1 MRLAKVVGLIAG
13 MRSRGRRLG
22 FAAEVLAVVAIPFSF
37 HAQTPAT
44 VSASINPKNAPRS
57 SEKAS
62 LVYVNRR
69 YGFRF
74 DLPADWKGY
83 RVLVQRWDGTTQEE
97 PRRTEHGPR
106 IVIRDPRWTKAQP
119 RQDIPIMIFTLA
131 QWKEDLV
138 VSAAPI
144 GPSELGRNSRYVFA
158 LPARYNFAY
167 PDGYKEVEEILE
179 KKPLH
184 AF

>member
-1 MRLAKVVGLIAG
+1 MMSFALPILVRTQETHPL
-13 MRSRGRRLG
+13 SR
-22 FAAEVLAVVAIPFSF
+22 
-37 HAQTPAT
+37 
-44 VSASINPKNAPRS
+44 VSAPTDAQKSAV
-57 SEKAS
+57 
-62 LVYVNRR
+62 LVYVNRQ

-83 RVLVQRWDGTTQEE
+83 RILMQRWDGTTQDE
-97 PRRTEHGPR
+97 PQRKEYGPR
-106 IVIRDPRWTKAQP
+106 ILIRDPRWTKSQP
-119 RQDIPIMIFTLA
+119 RQDIPIMIFTLQ

-167 PDGYKEVEEILE
+167 PDGYKEVEEIIE

-184 AF
+184 PF

>member
-1 MRLAKVVGLIAG
+1 M
-13 MRSRGRRLG
+13 
-22 FAAEVLAVVAIPFSF
+22 
-37 HAQTPAT
+37 
-44 VSASINPKNAPRS
+44 
-57 SEKAS
+57 
-62 LVYVNRR
+62 VYVDRR

-83 RVLVQRWDGTTQEE
+83 RILTERWDGTTQGPGE
-97 PRRTEHGPR
+97 PRRKEYGPR
-106 IVIRDPRWTKAQP
+106 IVIRDPRWTTAHP

-167 PDGYKEVEEILE
+167 PDGYKEVGEIIDS
-179 KKPLH
+179 KPLH
-184 AF
+184 PF

>member
-1 MRLAKVVGLIAG
+1 MMSFALPFFVRAQATHPLA
-13 MRSRGRRLG
+13 R
-22 FAAEVLAVVAIPFSF
+22 
-37 HAQTPAT
+37 
-44 VSASINPKNAPRS
+44 VSAPADPERS
-57 SEKAS
+57 AA
-62 LVYVNRR
+62 LVYVNRQ

-83 RVLVQRWDGTTQEE
+83 RILMQRWDGTTRDE
-97 PRRTEHGPR
+97 PRHKEYGPR
-106 IVIRDPRWTKAQP
+106 ILIRDPRWTKSQP
-119 RQDIPIMIFTLA
+119 RQDIPIMIFTLQ
-131 QWKEDLV
+131 QWKQDLV

-167 PDGYKEVEEILE
+167 PDGYKEVEEIIE

-184 AF
+184 PF

>member
-1 MRLAKVVGLIAG
+1 MSLVKLAGL
-13 MRSRGRRLG
+13 RGRRLG
-22 FAAEVLAVVAIPFSF
+22 FAAGVLAVVAIPFSF
-37 HAQTPAT
+37 HAQTPAA
-44 VSASINPKNAPRS
+44 VSTARS
-57 SEKAS
+57 SKKAS

-83 RVLVQRWDGTTQEE
+83 RVLVQQWDGTTQEE

-158 LPARYNFAY
+158 LPPRYNFAY
-167 PDGYKEVEEILE
+167 PDGYNEVEEILE

-184 AF
+184 PY